1 MKRFA
6 LILSLCLLPTIAVA
20 QCRGVVVPE
29 GSSVGSGFEP
39 SSPNIRVV
47 TFLDSKVAAGAKVD
61 VLAISANSRA
71 LRETMVTDDK
81 GVAVLPTLSPGN
93 YVLHMWTIT
102 QGWFADSEMPV
113 YVPSDGKTDPITY
126 MMTLTPDTTISK
138 ALEALGGGSAASALP
153 GKPLKEFTG
162 VVQDAAPEPLGGID
176 IVVWRI
182 AGQNQIAA
190 AETKSGTDGKFHVA
204 LADGAYFAM
213 FKLAGFQSR
222 VLVFQI
228 TARDSSEYDS
238 APLIVSL
245 TVGQC
250 L

>member
-1 MKRFA
+1 MKRVA
-6 LILSLCLLPTIAVA
+6 LIFWLGLLPAIAVA

-29 GSSVGSGFEP
+29 GSSVHSGIEP

-47 TFLDSKVAAGAKVD
+47 TFVDSKVATGTRVD
-61 VLAISANSRA
+61 VFAVSANSRA
-71 LRETMVTDDK
+71 LRETMITDDK
-81 GVAVLPTLSPGN
+81 GVAVLSTLSPGN

-113 YVPSDGKTDPITY
+113 YVQSGGKVDPITY

-138 ALEALGGGSAASALP
+138 TLEALGGGTAAKVL
-153 GKPLKEFTG
+153 PLKSMNEFAG
-162 VVQDAAPEPLGGID
+162 VVQDAAPAPLVGIN

-182 AGQNQIAA
+182 AGQNQTVA
-190 AETKSGTDGKFHVA
+190 AETKSGIDGTFHVA

-213 FKLAGFQSR
+213 FKLAGFQGR
-222 VLVFQI
+222 VLVFRI
-228 TARDSSEYDS
+228 AARDSSEYDR
-238 APLIVSL
+238 APLVVTL